1 MSRESRVCIL
11 AEVRLRAYI
20 RTHIRQRPHLL
31 YCQQHVLQRGLTA
44 DSVLAFR
51 EKNIYPEIIKFRVH
65 LERWIARSAPLGVAC
80 HHSVLRANSLYCF
93 PFLATNRP
101 AMPWELVRF
110 GRLFSGVG
118 LLISQPS
125 RFLLRALLHL
135 TPTCLFC
142 WSCCHRHRRH

>member
-1 MSRESRVCIL
+1 MHRSTVAGIHSYAHSPAPPLALLSTACTPARTDSRLSTSISR
-11 AEVRLRAYI
+11 
-20 RTHIRQRPHLL
+20 
-31 YCQQHVLQRGLTA
+31 
-44 DSVLAFR
+44 
-51 EKNIYPEIIKFRVH
+51 KNIYPEIIKFRVH